1 MPGDGQTVTVPPARL
16 TREEKK
22 AQTRERLL
30 EAARTVFARRGFAS
44 SSLDEVAEE
53 AGLTKGAVY
62 SNFANKEDLVLAVLE
77 ESFNRRMDDIVSRV
91 DSDAPLEEQARL
103 GGALFMAISEEERW
117 LDLLSLDF
125 FTYAA
130 RNPEF
135 SARLAA
141 RHRESLAAIADV
153 IIESSTDGGWPLP
166 LPAEKLALVVNAL
179 GSGLSMEQLVDPEA
193 VPDELFG
200 EVIALIW
207 AGADAGQS
215 PGKAGTAPS

>member
-1 MPGDGQTVTVPPARL
+1 VATTRL

-22 AQTRERLL
+22 ARTRERLL
-30 EAARTVFARRGFAS
+30 AAARTVFAKRGFAAA
-44 SSLDEVAEE
+44 SLDEVADE

-77 ESFNRRMDDIVSRV
+77 DSFNRRLDDIVSRV
-91 DSDAPLEEQARL
+91 DTDASLEEAARL
-103 GGALFMAISEEERW
+103 GGALFMAISGEERW

-125 FTYAA
+125 VTYAA

-135 SARLAA
+135 GARLAA

-153 IIESSTDGGWPLP
+153 LSEQSAKHGWTLP
-166 LPAEKLALVVNAL
+166 MSAGQLALLMNAL
-179 GSGLSMEQLVDPEA
+179 GSGLSLEQLIEPEA

-200 EVIALIW
+200 EAVALIW
-207 AGADAGQS
+207 RGAFADPQPS
-215 PGKAGTAPS
+215 SGTAPS

>member
-1 MPGDGQTVTVPPARL
+1 MATSRP

-22 AQTRERLL
+22 AQTRQRLL
-30 EAARTVFARRGFAS
+30 EAARTVFAKQGFAR
-44 SSLDEVAEE
+44 SSLDQVAEE

-77 ESFNRRMDDIVSRV
+77 ESFNRRIDDIVGRV
-91 DSDAPLEEQARL
+91 DPDAPLEEQARL
-103 GGALFMAISEEERW
+103 GGALFMAISENERW

-125 FTYAA
+125 VTYAA

-135 SARLAA
+135 AARLAA
-141 RHRESLAAIADV
+141 RHRESLAAVADV
-153 IIESSTDGGWPLP
+153 ITEATTERGWPPPP
-166 LPAEKLALVVNAL
+166 LSAEKLALVVNAL
-179 GSGLSMEQLVDPEA
+179 GAGLSQEQIIDPDA

-207 AGADAGQS
+207 AGADQKS
-215 PGKAGTAPS
+215 GTAPS

>member
-1 MPGDGQTVTVPPARL
+1 MAMVTTRL
-16 TREEKK
+16 TREQKK
-22 AQTRERLL
+22 ARTRERLL
-30 EAARTVFARRGFAS
+30 EAARTVFARRGFAA

-62 SNFANKEDLVLAVLE
+62 SNFANKEDLVLAVLDD
-77 ESFNRRMDDIVSRV
+77 SFNRRMDDIVSHV
-91 DSDAPLEEQARL
+91 DGDAPFEEQARL

-125 FTYAA
+125 VTYAA

-141 RHRESLAAIADV
+141 RHRESLAAIAEV
-153 IIESSTDGGWPLP
+153 IVEASADRWALP
-166 LPAEKLALVVNAL
+166 LPAEKLALVMNAL
-179 GSGLSMEQLVDPEA
+179 GSGLSQEQLIDPEA

-200 EVIALIW
+200 EVIALLW
-207 AGADAGQS
+207 GAAAQS
-215 PGKAGTAPS
+215 SGTAPS